1 MTVRDIEKYRR
12 RHPAPAL
19 RVPPGCCVC
28 AVIPCY
34 NENACIG
41 ETLFSLKKAAGTAPF
56 PTTVLIVVNFP
67 RGEDPAESLKLLAR
81 LERGEFGIENLLFLY
96 APDLEGGVGAA
107 RKLGMDAFLRNIP
120 CEAVPDSLLFSL
132 DADTTVEPGYFAE
145 TARFLAGNKAG
156 GVTIGYRHRQGET
169 PEQEEAIRR
178 YEAYLDRYV
187 DRLGSCGSPYAF
199 HSVGS
204 AFAVKGEAYIRCGGM
219 KVRRAGE
226 DFYFLQELAK
236 TAGVARFPEVL
247 VRPSPRLSCRTPFG
261 TGRAVRDLMEGK
273 PLPEISDAAFDRLR
287 VLLAALSEDILDCD
301 VPVLPE
307 SAFLRKERFF
317 EVWPGIRR
325 NTPPGKRLRA
335 FHVWFDGLKTLRF
348 LHFCDA

>member
-1 MTVRDIEKYRR
+1 M
-12 RHPAPAL
+12 
-19 RVPPGCCVC
+19 
-28 AVIPCY
+28 IPCY

-41 ETLFSLKKAAGTAPF
+41 ETFASLKKAAGKAPF
-56 PTTVLIVVNFP
+56 STSVLAVVNFP
-67 RGEDPAESLKLLAR
+67 RGEDPAESLKLLER
-81 LERGEFGIENLLFLY
+81 LKSGEFGIDNLLFLY

-107 RKLGMDAFLRNIP
+107 RKLGMDAFLQNLP
-120 CEAVPDSLLFSL
+120 CEAVPDALLFSL
-132 DADTTVEPGYFAE
+132 DADTTVEPAYFAG
-145 TARFLAGNKAG
+145 TARFLAGSRAG

-169 PEQEEAIRR
+169 QEQELAIRR
-178 YEAYLDRYV
+178 YEAYLDRYA
-187 DRLGSCGSPYAF
+187 DRLEECNSPYAF

-236 TAGVARFPEVL
+236 TAGVVRLPEVL
-247 VRPSPRLSCRTPFG
+247 VHPSPRLSCRTPFG

-273 PLPEISDAAFDRLR
+273 PLPEISDAAFARLK
-287 VLLAALSEDILDCD
+287 VLLAALSEEVLDCD
-301 VPVLPE
+301 APALPE
-307 SAFLRKERFF
+307 SAFLQKERFF

-325 NTPPGKRLRA
+325 NTPRGRRLRA

>member
-1 MTVRDIEKYRR
+1 M
-12 RHPAPAL
+12 
-19 RVPPGCCVC
+19 VPCC
-28 AVIPCY
+28 
-34 NENACIG
+34 NENACIA
-41 ETLFSLKKAAGTAPF
+41 ETLLSLKKAAEEAPF
-56 PTTVLIVVNFP
+56 PTAVLLVVNFP
-67 RGEDPAESLKLLAR
+67 KGEDPAESLKLLAR
-81 LERGEFGIENLLFLY
+81 LESGEFGMENLLFLY
-96 APDLEGGVGAA
+96 APDLDGGVGAA
-107 RKLGMDAFLRNIP
+107 RKLGMDAFLQALP

-145 TARFLAGNKAG
+145 TAEFLAKSRAG
-156 GVTIGYRHRQGET
+156 GVTIGYRHRTGET
-169 PEQEEAIRR
+169 PEQERAIRR
-178 YEAYLDRYV
+178 YEAYLDRYA
-187 DRLGSCGSPYAF
+187 DRLQECGSPYAF

-204 AFAVKGEAYIRCGGM
+204 AFAVRGDAYIRCGGM

-236 TAGVARFPEVL
+236 TTGVARFPEVL

-273 PLPEISDAAFDRLR
+273 VLPEISDAAFARLK
-287 VLLAALSEDILDCD
+287 VLLAALSEDVLDCD
-301 VPVLPE
+301 VPALPE
-307 SAFLRKERFF
+307 EPFLQKERFF

-325 NTPPGKRLRA
+325 NTPPEKRLRA

>member
-19 RVPPGCCVC
+19 RIPSGCRVC

-41 ETLFSLKKAAGTAPF
+41 ETLSSLKIAAGRAPF
-56 PTTVLIVVNFP
+56 STSVLLVVNFP
-67 RGEDPAESLKLLAR
+67 RGEDPAESSKLLKR
-81 LERGEFGIENLLFLY
+81 LESGEFGFENLLFLY

-107 RKLGMDAFLRNIP
+107 RKLGMDSFLQNLP
-120 CEAVPDSLLFSL
+120 CEAVPDALLFSL
-132 DADTTVEPGYFAE
+132 DADTTVEPDYFAE
-145 TARFLAGNKAG
+145 TAEFLAGNKAG
-156 GVTIGYRHRQGET
+156 GVTIGYRHRTGET
-169 PEQEEAIRR
+169 PEQEAAIRR

-187 DRLGSCGSPYAF
+187 DRLEECGSPYAF

-204 AFAVKGEAYIRCGGM
+204 AFAVRGEAYIRCGGM

-236 TAGVARFPEVL
+236 TAGVARLPKVL
-247 VRPSPRLSCRTPFG
+247 VYPSPRLSCRTPFG
-261 TGRAVRDLMEGK
+261 TGRAVRELMEGK
-273 PLPEISDAAFDRLR
+273 FLPEISDAAFARLR
-287 VLLAALSEDILDCD
+287 LLLAALSEDALDCD
-301 VPVLPE
+301 APALPE
-307 SAFLRKERFF
+307 DAFLQKERFF
-317 EVWPGIRR
+317 AVWPGVRR
-325 NTPPGKRLRA
+325 NTPPGRRLRA

>member
-1 MTVRDIEKYRR
+1 M
-12 RHPAPAL
+12 
-19 RVPPGCCVC
+19 PPGCRVC

-41 ETLFSLKKAAGTAPF
+41 EPLSSLKVAAEKAPF
-56 PTTVLIVVNFP
+56 PVAVLAVVNFP
-67 RGEDPAESLKLLAR
+67 RGEAPAESLKLLER
-81 LERGEFGIENLLFLY
+81 FRRGEFGIKNLLFLY

-107 RKLGMDAFLRNIP
+107 RKLGMDSFLQNIP
-120 CEAVPDSLLFSL
+120 CEAVPDALLFSL
-132 DADTTVEPGYFAE
+132 DADTAVEPAYFAE
-145 TARFLAGNKAG
+145 TARFLAESRAG
-156 GVTIGYRHRQGET
+156 GVTIGYRHRPGET
-169 PEQEEAIRR
+169 PEQERAIRR

-187 DRLGSCGSPYAF
+187 DRLEECGSPYAF

-236 TAGVARFPEVL
+236 TAGVSRLPEVL
-247 VRPSPRLSCRTPFG
+247 VHPSPRLSCRTPFG

-273 PLPEISDAAFDRLR
+273 PLPEISDAAFARLK
-287 VLLAALSEDILDCD
+287 VLLAALSEETLDCGA
-301 VPVLPE
+301 PALPE
-307 SAFLRKERFF
+307 SAFLQKERFF

-325 NTPPGKRLRA
+325 NTSPGRRLRA